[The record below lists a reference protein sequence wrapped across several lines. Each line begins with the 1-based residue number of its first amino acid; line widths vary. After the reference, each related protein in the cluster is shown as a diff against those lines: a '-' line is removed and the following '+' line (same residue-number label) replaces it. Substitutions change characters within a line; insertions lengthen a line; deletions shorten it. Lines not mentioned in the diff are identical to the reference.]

1 MQVMLTSAFGFA
13 DFMTGEGAVRIAPP
27 VAVAETA
34 GGQNDQVAIVR
45 LRQDGRDNQ
54 PPPKKRLERT
64 VCSAVDRG

>member
-45 LRQDGRDNQ
+45 LR
-54 PPPKKRLERT
+54 
-64 VCSAVDRG
+64 